1 LSWNDGVMPIGAR
14 RTFRLSS
21 VVALAL
27 AFAYGLGMPLPF
39 LAPLFAALL
48 TATPAPPMKLKGLLG
63 LILVVIITLGVGLL
77 LIPALR
83 NYPLSAVLMI
93 ATGLYLSTLVTVGL
107 GKGLIGT
114 LLTIGFTLIPAAG
127 LVDYSLAVTV
137 MKALLFGVGLAV
149 ICQWIVYP
157 LYPEEPV
164 RASRIR
170 SPAAG
175 AGESGWIALRATL
188 IVLPPV
194 LMAFSHPSLYLQT
207 IMKSVLLA
215 QQGSVVSVR
224 SAGRELLGS
233 TFLAGCFAILFW
245 FALKIWPNLWM
256 FFLWMLLFGIYY
268 AGKLYG
274 VIASRFAPSFWLN
287 VVVTM
292 LILLGPA
299 VQDSAAGK
307 DVYKAFAV
315 RFSLYVAVTLYAW
328 AAIVALE
335 RLRVSR
341 HDDKGTLQP
350 AAEAR

>member
-1 LSWNDGVMPIGAR
+1 LSWNDAVLPIGAR

-21 VVALAL
+21 VVALSLAL
-27 AFAYGLGMPLPF
+27 AYGLGMPLPF
-39 LAPLFAALL
+39 LAPVFAVLL
-48 TATPAPPMKLKGLLG
+48 TAAPEPPMRLKGLLE
-63 LILVVIITLGVGLL
+63 LILVVMITLGVGLL

-93 ATGLYLSTLVTVGL
+93 GTGLYVSTLVTIGL

-114 LLTIGFTLIPAAG
+114 FLALGFTFIPAAG
-127 LVDYSLAVTV
+127 LVGYSLAVAV
-137 MKALLFGVGLAV
+137 VEALVLGIGLAIV
-149 ICQWIVYP
+149 CQWIVYP
-157 LYPEEPV
+157 FYPEDPV
-164 RASRIR
+164 RESPVR

-194 LMAFSHPSLYLQT
+194 LMAFSNPSLYLQT

-245 FALKIWPNLWM
+245 FALKIWPSLWM

-274 VIASRFAPSFWLN
+274 VIASRFAPSFWQN

-299 VQDSAAGK
+299 VQDSAVGK

-315 RFSLYVAVTLYAW
+315 RFSLFIAVTLYAW

-335 RLRVSR
+335 RLRASR
-341 HDDKGTLQP
+341 RGGTERLQP
-350 AAEAR
+350 AAETR

>member
-1 LSWNDGVMPIGAR
+1 MPIGAR

-21 VVALAL
+21 VVALSL

-39 LAPLFAALL
+39 LAPVFAVLL
-48 TATPAPPMKLKGLLG
+48 TATPSPPMKLRGLLG
-63 LILVVIITLGVGLL
+63 LILVVMITLGVGLL
-77 LIPALR
+77 LIPTLR

-93 ATGLYLSTLVTVGL
+93 ATGLYLSTLVTIGL

-114 LLTIGFTLIPAAG
+114 FLTVGFTLIPAAG
-127 LVDYSLAVTV
+127 LVDYSLAVAV
-137 MKALLFGVGLAV
+137 IKALVLGIGLAV

-164 RASRIR
+164 RESRIR

-194 LMAFSHPSLYLQT
+194 LMAFSNPSLYLQT
-207 IMKSVLLA
+207 IMKTVLLA

-256 FFLWMLLFGIYY
+256 FFLWMLLFGIYC

-274 VIASRFAPSFWLN
+274 VIASRFSPSFWQN

-299 VQDSAAGK
+299 VQDSAGGK

-328 AAIVALE
+328 AAIVVLE
-335 RLRVSR
+335 RLRASR
-341 HDDKGTLQP
+341 HAGTGTLQP